1 MSTLERIAALSFAAL
16 SFGGAAYAQG
26 PWAPARQ
33 SPRLGVQATPA
44 QVAARDLSIPPDGSG
59 LPQGSGTAQAGAKV
73 YAAKC
78 IGCHGKD
85 GAGGPNDRLVGGR
98 GTLKD
103 PRPVRTVGS
112 YWPYATTLFD
122 YIRRAMP
129 YPLPHSLS
137 DAEAYALTAYLLY
150 LNGIVKQDDTVDAQT
165 LPQIVM
171 PNRDGFV
178 RAYPPA
184 R

>member
-1 MSTLERIAALSFAAL
+1 MSTLEKVAALTLGALLAGPAA
-16 SFGGAAYAQG
+16 AQQG

-33 SPRLGVQATPA
+33 SPDLGVPATA
-44 QVAARDLSIPPDGSG
+44 GQIAARDMSIPPDGSG
-59 LPQGSGTAQAGAKV
+59 LPSGSGTAKSGARV

-78 IGCHGKD
+78 AACHGKD
-85 GAGGPNDRLVGGR
+85 GQGSPNDRLVGGR

-103 PRPVRTVGS
+103 ARPVRTVGS

-137 DAEAYALTAYLLY
+137 DEEAYSLTAYLLY
-150 LNGIVKQDDTVDAQT
+150 LNGIIKQDAKINART
-165 LPQIVM
+165 LPRVVM
-171 PNRDGFV
+171 PNRDNFI
-178 RAYPPA
+178 RAYPPS